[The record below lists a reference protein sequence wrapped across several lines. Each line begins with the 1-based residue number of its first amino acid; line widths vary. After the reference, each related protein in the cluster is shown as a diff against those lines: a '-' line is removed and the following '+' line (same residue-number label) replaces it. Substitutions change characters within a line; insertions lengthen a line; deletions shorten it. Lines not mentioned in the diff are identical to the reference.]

1 MLYISGGP
9 SPRTPRAFRVPRSRS
24 ARRIAALLAVPL
36 LAASAV
42 ACGGEDGS
50 SDAKG
55 SPPAVSGSW
64 GKKPKIEKGEGDPP
78 SELKT
83 KVLKRGDG
91 QKVQKGDAVSAH
103 YVGQLWNGKEFDS
116 SWKRKTP
123 ATFQIGT
130 GKVIKG
136 WDEALVGKKTGSRVE
151 IVAPP
156 DKGYGKKGQPPTI
169 PGNSTLVFVVDLEKI
184 APSKI
189 DGKPVDKPQ
198 NPQLP
203 KVSTK
208 VEKNKAPSVQMPKGK
223 DSAPDQL
230 LSETVVQGDGKKKVG
245 ANSTILTHFTAK
257 AWKGGK
263 QLDDT
268 WAQNGAPQ
276 EIPVA
281 QIPGWKEGLKGA
293 QAGSRVVISVP
304 QDEFPKEQRKQFKDG
319 VVFSVD
325 VLDVK

>member
-1 MLYISGGP
+1 MLHFSGG
-9 SPRTPRAFRVPRSRS
+9 STPRTTRAFRNPHRTST
-24 ARRIAALLAVPL
+24 RRLAMLLAVPL
-36 LAASAV
+36 LAATAA
-42 ACGGEDGS
+42 ACGSDDGS
-50 SDAKG
+50 SDDKG
-55 SPPAVSGSW
+55 GPPAVSGSW
-64 GKKPKIEKGEGDPP
+64 GKKPKIDKGEGDPP

-83 KVLKRGDG
+83 KVLKSGNG
-91 QKVQKGDAVSAH
+91 QKVRKGDAVSAH

-116 SWKRKTP
+116 SWKRQMA

-136 WDEALVGKKTGSRVE
+136 WDESLVGKKTGSRVE

-184 APSKI
+184 APSEI

-208 VEKNKAPSVQMPKGK
+208 VDKSKAPTVQIPKGK
-223 DSAPDQL
+223 ESAPGRL
-230 LSETVVQGDGKKKVG
+230 ISETIVQGDGKKTVG

-257 AWKGGK
+257 TWKGGR

-281 QIPGWKEGLKGA
+281 QIPGWKDGLKGVKT
-293 QAGSRVVISVP
+293 GSRVVISVP
-304 QDEFPKEQRKQFKDG
+304 QNKFPKEQQKQFKDG